1 MNATKII
8 RYNLTT
14 YGYQSKGTTILLYSH
29 KQFYICLWE
38 YFYALIAVI
47 ITTTRN
53 WSLGEALHAPVVL
66 ACILEDGHHSDQ
78 RGVVPPVYVPQSCL
92 VRTLQMQGE
101 YCESVFQLAYYP

>member
-14 YGYQSKGTTILLYSH
+14 YGCQSNGTTILLYSH

-47 ITTTRN
+47 ITTTMI
-53 WSLGEALHAPVVL
+53 HK
-66 ACILEDGHHSDQ
+66 I
-78 RGVVPPVYVPQSCL
+78 
-92 VRTLQMQGE
+92 
-101 YCESVFQLAYYP
+101 